1 MNEWMNEWMSEWV
14 SEWMNE
20 CMHACMPEWMNEWM
34 NKMNRK
40 SYGISSVKA
49 ITNAM
54 RSFAALCY
62 VMSCYAI
69 LFHPPS
75 YPILFHSILSFDKL
89 SASLIISDLAI
100 CFVFY
105 YVPCCSALV
114 YRLFCCVNYYSFAY
128 TTTWEMSAVWLAS
141 ILIWS
146 TYKWKVRTFCG
157 Q

>member
-14 SEWMNE
+14 
-20 CMHACMPEWMNEWM
+20 NEWM

-40 SYGISSVKA
+40 SHGISSAKA

-54 RSFAALCY
+54 HSFAALCY

-69 LFHPPS
+69 PFHPPSYPIRS

-89 SASLIISDLAI
+89 SASLIISDLVI

-105 YVPCCSALV
+105 SVPCCSALV
-114 YRLFCCVNYYSFAY
+114 YRLFCCVNYYLFAY

-141 ILIWS
+141 IFIWS
-146 TYKWKVRTFCG
+146 TYKWKVRTFCR

>member
-1 MNEWMNEWMSEWV
+1 MNEWMNEWVSEWV

-40 SYGISSVKA
+40 SHGISSAKA

-89 SASLIISDLAI
+89 SASLIISDLVI